1 MRNLFLFTLLL
12 AAAVA
17 FAWGGVPSAAWAQEQ
32 PDMGDVDISFD
43 VEGPE
48 FDPEAQRAAAE
59 AAGAAAGAIVM
70 VFLLIWLAV
79 AALVLIGGW
88 KVFTKAG
95 QPGWAVIIPIYNGIV
110 LLQICGRPIWW
121 ILLLLIP
128 FVQIVVSAIVC
139 IDLAKSFGKDAL
151 FGIGLWLLGFIFVPI
166 LGFGSAQYRGPA
178 VAP

>member
-1 MRNLFLFTLLL
+1 MRNRILFTLLL
-12 AAAVA
+12 GALVSFGWTAM
-17 FAWGGVPSAAWAQEQ
+17 PSAAWSAEQ
-32 PDMGDVDISFD
+32 SDTGGVDISFD

-59 AAGAAAGAIVM
+59 AAGAAAGV
-70 VFLLIWLAV
+70 VGLVGFLIWLAIV
-79 AALVLIGGW
+79 VLVIVGGW
-88 KVFTKAG
+88 KVFAKAG
-95 QPGWAVIIPIYNGIV
+95 QPGWAIIIPIYNAVV

-128 FVQIVVSAIVC
+128 CVNIVVSLIVF

-151 FGIGLWLLGFIFVPI
+151 FGVALWLLGFIFLPI

-178 VAP
+178 AAQ